1 MDEVDTMILEPFDL
15 HSTEQLNHSPS
26 DYLSTNFKFYLSSEN
41 TESNVEHK
49 DDLDVDALWTKAVDN
64 MFRSSRLFN
73 GDSKEEEKENV
84 DENVLDASNFSKELD
99 LTADIGEAEHAT
111 AIIKH
116 EESLQAL
123 DLEPVGEIDV
133 TSNHF
138 SSGIDKAAGKG
149 DQIVPTAKTGVA
161 KSGVKRKFADLD
173 VTFSSLDSL
182 KPVSKL
188 ENKKLKLDPES
199 GKEVIEAEGTVG
211 ELDPPKNSLFVDY
224 VFDSS
229 ARLPSFREAFVP
241 AIKKISRREK
251 ELRRRLKNRQ
261 LLKDRVYTHHK
272 KSGELHGP
280 PVRGHDKYELH
291 DQAPKEDTGAL
302 LGKSSDHQ
310 ADLLSDC
317 NGMERKETINE
328 TKANLLNKGTDE
340 KSKLSDI
347 SSYEEHS
354 SKSSELQLN
363 IKQENPTNF
372 LDCNR
377 TSNVNNITETPSK
390 FLGLSSANLKDIEKN
405 IFTFDDGLD
414 MLDLER
420 DFPLQNITEHGVIN
434 HESAVRECDWA
445 LGLPHVP
452 DVQVASAHPLIGH
465 NANEV
470 DNLVAQRDVVMSRP
484 QQYFGNR
491 ANTSSKN
498 IIIPHN
504 TQSSFAVTL
513 VNSRPNDSINLNH
526 FDHSGPVNLDM
537 AKQSILGQANQH
549 RQQQQQQQ
557 QQQEMNMMNIKQNI
571 DFNFVNRDE
580 RPVDIS
586 QTHFHN
592 NQTGQ
597 TNMHQSQASIHQN
610 QANLH
615 QNQANIHQNQANM
628 HQNPANFR
636 NNNGIGGQLIAQQIH
651 QSFGADV
658 FGAPEDDGAKIL
670 AKYLAQRGSTR
681 PDGEEQKGS
690 MTSAIAS
697 LISKSFSQQEA
708 THRMPQRDNGHLEFL
723 NPSDLEHLDLM
734 NEQF

>member
-41 TESNVEHK
+41 TENNVEHK
-49 DDLDVDALWTKAVDN
+49 EDMDVDALWTKAVDN

-84 DENVLDASNFSKELD
+84 DENVLDASNFTKELD
-99 LTADIGEAEHAT
+99 LTAEIGEVEPSRT
-111 AIIKH
+111 IIKH
-116 EESLQAL
+116 EETLQAL
-123 DLEPVGEIDV
+123 DLEPVGEIDGS
-133 TSNHF
+133 SNHF
-138 SSGIDKAAGKG
+138 SSSNDKAAGKG
-149 DQIVPTAKTGVA
+149 DQIVPTVKTGVV
-161 KSGVKRKFADLD
+161 KLGVKRKFADLD
-173 VTFSSLDSL
+173 VSFSSLDSL
-182 KPVSKL
+182 KPASKL

-199 GKEVIEAEGTVG
+199 GKEVIEREGTIG

-224 VFDSS
+224 VFDCS

-241 AIKKISRREK
+241 ALKKISRREK
-251 ELRRRLKNRQ
+251 ELRRQFKNRQ
-261 LLKDRVYTHHK
+261 SSKDRAYTHRR
-272 KSGELHGP
+272 KSGESQGP

-291 DQAPKEDTGAL
+291 DQTLKDDTGAI
-302 LGKSSDHQ
+302 LGKPSDHQ
-310 ADLLSDC
+310 ADLLSDFD
-317 NGMERKETINE
+317 GMERKETIDE
-328 TKANLLNKGTDE
+328 TKANLSVKGTDE

-347 SSYEEHS
+347 SGYEEHS
-354 SKSSELQLN
+354 SKSNEHQLN
-363 IKQENPTNF
+363 IKQENPTHF

-377 TSNVNNITETPSK
+377 TSNDNNVTETPSK

-405 IFTFDDGLD
+405 IFSFDDGLD

-420 DFPLQNITEHGVIN
+420 DFPLQNIAEHGVIN
-434 HESAVRECDWA
+434 HENGVSAVRECDWT

-452 DVQVASAHPLIGH
+452 DIQGASEHPLISH
-465 NANEV
+465 NASEV
-470 DNLVAQRDVVMSRP
+470 DNLMAQRDLVMTRP
-484 QQYFGNR
+484 QQYFGNS
-491 ANTSSKN
+491 ANTSPKN
-498 IIIPHN
+498 MITP
-504 TQSSFAVTL
+504 QSSFAVTL
-513 VNSRPNDSINLNH
+513 VNSRPNESINLSH
-526 FDHSGPVNLDM
+526 FVPHGQMNLDM
-537 AKQSILGQANQH
+537 AKQNILGQAEQH
-549 RQQQQQQQ
+549 RQQQ
-557 QQQEMNMMNIKQNI
+557 QQQEMNMMNMKQNPE
-571 DFNFVNRDE
+571 FNFVNRDE
-580 RPVDIS
+580 HPVNIN
-586 QTHFHN
+586 QVHFHN
-592 NQTGQ
+592 NQTNQ
-597 TNMHQSQASIHQN
+597 ANMHQSQASM
-610 QANLH
+610 
-615 QNQANIHQNQANM
+615 HQNQANM
-628 HQNPANFR
+628 HQNQENVHQNQANFR

-723 NPSDLEHLDLM
+723 NPADLEHLDLM